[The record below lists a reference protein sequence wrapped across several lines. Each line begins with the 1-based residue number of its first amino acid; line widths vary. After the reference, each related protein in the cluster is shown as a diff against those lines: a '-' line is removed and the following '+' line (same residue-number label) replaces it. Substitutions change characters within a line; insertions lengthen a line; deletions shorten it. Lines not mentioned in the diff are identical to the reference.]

1 MVEGSVRPLILNAA
15 VPEIT
20 IPIDRQ
26 CSKLHFLGQVTFP
39 EGYPLRGRSGDTVA
53 VYSITGTNGGS
64 QDIPIRNGFEVAQAN
79 RIYDATRIDPVASEA
94 QPAIEFTKDVVR
106 EQYQFLLW
114 SVPVK
119 SGRIRNVR
127 CKLNAGQPSL
137 AILAITTEA

>member
-1 MVEGSVRPLILNAA
+1 MKHRIG
-15 VPEIT
+15 
-20 IPIDRQ
+20 RQ
-26 CSKLHFLGQVTFP
+26 
-39 EGYPLRGRSGDTVA
+39 RSA
-53 VYSITGTNGGS
+53 
-64 QDIPIRNGFEVAQAN
+64 
-79 RIYDATRIDPVASEA
+79 RIDPVATEA

-127 CKLNAGQPSL
+127 CKLNPGQPSL